1 MSSMA
6 YGAKVIQFSLRT
18 ASGNLDPVLAVF
30 SSEGERIFSRDD
42 TLGSQDAEQTLTL
55 AETDR
60 YLIVVG
66 RFGYSLGSTSGVFEL
81 ELSRAG
87 VISEQGSALRYG
99 DSVIDTITNTQPQVY
114 YTFRATAGEIINIDM
129 LRNSGTLDPYLQV
142 LDSQRFII
150 ADNDDIPGAESKN
163 ARIENLLIE
172 EDGVYIIVASRYGE
186 VAGDSAGSFVLSI
199 DESTNSGL
207 GNSTLAPFPMQMN
220 QVVEGEISAS
230 NYERYYTFNARKDDL
245 ITIKMDRNGQGRL
258 DSYLILANA
267 GLIPLIEDDDS
278 GTGQNSRIE
287 KLSHPSRRTLL
298 HHRHPL

>member
-1 MSSMA
+1 MKSWFWLICSLLLLSTPLIA
-6 YGAKVIQFSLRT
+6 QEETPIPETSLVLGSVTSGEINDSIPRRLYVFDGLRGEVIQFSLRT

-30 SSEGERIFSRDD
+30 NSEGERIFSRDD

-60 YLIVVG
+60 YLILVG

-207 GNSTLAPFPMQMN
+207 GNSTLAP
-220 QVVEGEISAS
+220 
-230 NYERYYTFNARKDDL
+230 
-245 ITIKMDRNGQGRL
+245 
-258 DSYLILANA
+258 
-267 GLIPLIEDDDS
+267 
-278 GTGQNSRIE
+278 
-287 KLSHPSRRTLL
+287 PSPCR
-298 HHRHPL
+298 